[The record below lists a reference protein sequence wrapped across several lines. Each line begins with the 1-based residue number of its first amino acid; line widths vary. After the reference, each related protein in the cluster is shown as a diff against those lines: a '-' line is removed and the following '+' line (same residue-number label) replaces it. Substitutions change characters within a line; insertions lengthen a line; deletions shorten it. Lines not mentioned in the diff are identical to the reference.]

1 VTFVRRLTALIAVV
15 AVAASCSTGGS
26 RIARV
31 GDHVITT
38 SDVAAFVTTE
48 SAPIGDPMRQIIFAL
63 VAYQALT
70 DRLQAD
76 FGVGV
81 SDADVQTEYDSLT
94 GNMALQGIGPDQYF
108 GLADASDEF
117 THFQAEFRALRNLIV
132 HQLVAQP
139 AFLDDLFSDPKQVS
153 TVCVQHIIVDSQ
165 EAADAAKARLDA
177 GEDFTTVANDVS
189 TDTSSIDFGCV
200 LAAGFVEPLGT
211 TAAEATI
218 GVPTDPV
225 QSIYGW
231 HILLV
236 TDRTTLT
243 RDEIIADPD
252 GTLLASQ
259 TQNVFQTWFNETL
272 QAATVDLE
280 PEYGDWTAY
289 GILPP
294 GTASTTTTT
303 TP

>member
-1 VTFVRRLTALIAVV
+1 VRRLTALIAAV
-15 AVAASCSTGGS
+15 AVTASCSTGGA
-26 RIARV
+26 RIAQV
-31 GDHVITT
+31 GDHVVTT
-38 SDVAAFVTTE
+38 ADVGAFVTGET
-48 SAPIGDPMRQIIFAL
+48 APIGDPLRQIIFAL
-63 VAYQALT
+63 VAFHALS
-70 DRLQAD
+70 DRAEAD
-76 FGVGV
+76 FGATLT
-81 SDADVQTEYDSLT
+81 DAEIQTEYDSLT
-94 GNMALQGIGPDQYF
+94 ADMAAQGMGPDQYF

-117 THFQAEFRALRNLIV
+117 THFEAEFRALRNLIV

-139 AFLDDLFSDPKQVS
+139 AFLDDLFADPKQVS
-153 TVCVQHIIVDSQ
+153 NVCVQHIIVDSQ

-189 TDTSSIDFGCV
+189 TDTSTIDFGCV

-236 TDRTTLT
+236 TDRTTLS
-243 RDEIIADPD
+243 RDDIVADPD

-259 TQNVFQTWFNETL
+259 TQNLFQTWFNETL
-272 QAATVDLE
+272 QAATVDLD
-280 PEYGDWTAY
+280 PVYGDWTAY
-289 GILPP
+289 GILAP
-294 GTASTTTTT
+294 GTASTTTTS